1 MSELAAWDNRDAAA
15 AAAAPAPN
23 APAAAYVP
31 LTTPCAPAG
40 ATSEVQRVQPKQY
53 DA

>member
-1 MSELAAWDNRDAAA
+1 MSELTAWDMRDA

-40 ATSEVQRVQPKQY
+40 ATSEVQRVSR
-53 DA
+53 